1 LWQLLGSANHS
12 IGSIRQQELNKHRI
26 PIRQF
31 QVLRTIQDLGSKA
44 TLVEVAKLVER
55 EVHVISRQ
63 TVLMEKDGLI
73 KRNRITP
80 KSNLL
85 KLELTEK
92 GLKMIN
98 AGKPSKSIDTI
109 FSFLTEDDRQQMIS
123 ILNRMINEAKAMRL
137 PT

>member
-1 LWQLLGSANHS
+1 LWQLLGSANHA

-73 KRNRITP
+73 RRNKITP

-92 GLKMIN
+92 GFKMIN

-109 FSFLTEDDRQQMIS
+109 FSFLTADDRRQMIS
-123 ILNRMINEAKAMRL
+123 ILNRMIIEAKAMRL

>member
-1 LWQLLGSANHS
+1 M
-12 IGSIRQQELNKHRI
+12 NKHRI

-44 TLVEVAKLVER
+44 TLVKVAKLVER

-123 ILNRMINEAKAMRL
+123 ILNRMIIEAKAMRL

>member
-1 LWQLLGSANHS
+1 LWQLLGSANHA

-73 KRNRITP
+73 RRNKITP

-92 GLKMIN
+92 GFKMIN

-123 ILNRMINEAKAMRL
+123 ILNRMIIEAKAMRL

>member
-1 LWQLLGSANHS
+1 M
-12 IGSIRQQELNKHRI
+12 NKHRI

>member
-123 ILNRMINEAKAMRL
+123 ILNRMIIEAKAMRL